1 MKIVTTHKGSDF
13 DALAS
18 LVAATLIYPDAK
30 PVLPG
35 TINENLKPFL
45 AIHKDLF
52 AFQSPGEINLDQVD
66 TLIVVDTHSWGRLD
80 SHLAVLREKPDL
92 EIIAWDHHTAGDMAV
107 TQPHF
112 RETGACVTQLVGEIK
127 EKRLLI
133 TPIQATLF
141 LMGLY
146 EDTGNLTFPST
157 LAEDAHTAGFL
168 LDRKADLNILST
180 FLKQA
185 YAKKHKDI
193 LFDMIKTGEKVKLS
207 GFSVVFSKLDLYG
220 RVQNLAMVVQMY
232 KEIANADA
240 AFGIFRDMEQNR
252 CMVIGRSGV
261 DEIDLSLIMRS
272 LGGGGHPGA
281 GSALIKAANPEVVQ
295 EMIVEMINGN
305 RQSSVM
311 LSDIMS
317 YPVVKVHEDTP
328 VEKAMMILR
337 DLGCT
342 GMPVVDSDDRIV
354 GVVSRRDFKKVRKSK
369 QMAAPVKAF
378 MTRDVVTISHDKSAV
393 EVARLMIRHDIGRV
407 PVIKDDRIIGII
419 TRSDVMVYFYDMLP
433 D

>member
-18 LVAATLIYPDAK
+18 LFAATLLYPDAK

-35 TINENLKPFL
+35 NVNENLKPFL

-52 AFQSPGEINLDQVD
+52 EFVTPGEINLDQVE

-80 SHLAVLREKPDL
+80 PRLAALREKPDL
-92 EIIAWDHHTAGDMAV
+92 EIIVWDHHLNGDMAV
-107 TQPHF
+107 TDPHI
-112 RETGACVTQLVGEIK
+112 RDTGACVTLLVEEIK
-127 EKRLLI
+127 KKRTLI

-157 LAEDAHTAGFL
+157 LAGDAHAAGYL
-168 LDRKADLNILST
+168 LDRRADLNILAT

-185 YAKKHKDI
+185 YARQHKDI
-193 LFDMIKTGEKVKLS
+193 LYDMIQKSETVKLA
-207 GFSVVFSKLDLYG
+207 GFSVAFSKLEIEG
-220 RVQNLAMVVQMY
+220 RIQNLAMVVQMY
-232 KEIANADA
+232 REIVNADA
-240 AFGIFRDMEQNR
+240 AFGLFRDQAQDK

-261 DEIDLSLIMRS
+261 DEINLSLIMRS

-281 GSALIKAANPEVVQ
+281 GSALIKAANLEVVQ
-295 EMIVEMINGN
+295 EMIMELISGN
-305 RQSSVM
+305 QQTSVM

-328 VEKAMMILR
+328 VEKVVMILR

-342 GMPVVDSDDRIV
+342 GMPVVDSEERVV
-354 GVVSRRDFKKVRKSK
+354 GVVSRRDLKKLRQSK
-369 QMAAPVKAF
+369 QMTAPVKAF
-378 MTRDVVTISHDKSAV
+378 MTRNVVTISHDRTAV
-393 EVARLMIRHDIGRV
+393 EVARLMIRHDIGRI
-407 PVIKDDRIIGII
+407 PVVKDGKMIGII
-419 TRSDVMVYFYDMLP
+419 TRSDIMMYFYDMLP